1 MVVQP
6 QDAPRPLDSSSAER
20 VWSFGAGLFLR
31 SHCSASARAVV
42 AQLRQP
48 GTLFRVRSMTT
59 ISITAEASAAIDG
72 AFPGDWRNE
81 IRLDGK
87 GGYLLTLPEGMI
99 ALLEA
104 IRGAGESYSDTIIR
118 ISKGD

>member
-1 MVVQP
+1 M
-6 QDAPRPLDSSSAER
+6 A
-20 VWSFGAGLFLR
+20 
-31 SHCSASARAVV
+31 
-42 AQLRQP
+42 AQLRQL
-48 GTLFRVRSMTT
+48 GTLFRARSMTT
-59 ISITAEASAAIDG
+59 ISITAEASAAIEA

-99 ALLEA
+99 ALLEV
-104 IRGAGESYSDTIIR
+104 IRGPGESYSDAIIR

>member
-1 MVVQP
+1 M
-6 QDAPRPLDSSSAER
+6 RPVRSIRRPPTECGPVPGVLAR
-20 VWSFGAGLFLR
+20 GFLLP
-31 SHCSASARAVV
+31 SHCCALARAVA

-59 ISITAEASAAIDG
+59 ISITAEASAAIEA

-87 GGYLLTLPEGMI
+87 GGYLLTLPGLS
-99 ALLEA
+99 AHA
-104 IRGAGESYSDTIIR
+104 TRRHDRPAG
-118 ISKGD
+118 GDPGPR

>member
-1 MVVQP
+1 
-6 QDAPRPLDSSSAER
+6 
-20 VWSFGAGLFLR
+20 
-31 SHCSASARAVV
+31 
-42 AQLRQP
+42 
-48 GTLFRVRSMTT
+48 MTT
-59 ISITAEASAAIDG
+59 ILITAEACDAIEA

-104 IRGAGESYSDTIIR
+104 IRGPGESHSDAIIQ
-118 ISKGD
+118 IAKGSARPW

>member
-1 MVVQP
+1 
-6 QDAPRPLDSSSAER
+6 
-20 VWSFGAGLFLR
+20 
-31 SHCSASARAVV
+31 
-42 AQLRQP
+42 
-48 GTLFRVRSMTT
+48 MTT
-59 ISITAEASAAIDG
+59 ISITAEASAAIEA

-104 IRGAGESYSDTIIR
+104 IRAQVSPIPTLSSESRRDRLARADSDQVV
-118 ISKGD
+118 S